1 MILTIVENFRDADGN
16 FDDNWL
22 SCSMRGCLTEVYVK
36 FNVRYENLLVC
47 KGCLSEAIKSID
59 KHLIDH
65 MKESKGTS
73 ALEDDEKRQ
82 DNFVDRMNGKPI
94 EVNGDGGYCD

>member
-73 ALEDDEKRQ
+73 ALEDDEKR
-82 DNFVDRMNGKPI
+82 
-94 EVNGDGGYCD
+94 